1 MVLLLAFLYKYSI
14 LYSRNTETRHTNLA
28 HNDIVLKNDV
38 FIACHVDT
46 LLLPSILQFLHHS
59 NSIYLCVVASSPT
72 CLSAVQD
79 GPTSIRLQWGSPWPP
94 GATTGFRIHYYRA
107 LTGHI
112 DLIGVHNNSY
122 VLTGLH
128 SNASYG
134 IIIVGLSENLPSEDS
149 IGHAGI
155 HLGMYGCVYYN

>member
-1 MVLLLAFLYKYSI
+1 M
-14 LYSRNTETRHTNLA
+14 
-28 HNDIVLKNDV
+28 
-38 FIACHVDT
+38 
-46 LLLPSILQFLHHS
+46 
-59 NSIYLCVVASSPT
+59 ASSPT

-94 GATTGFRIHYYRA
+94 GATNGFRIHYDRA
-107 LTGHI
+107 LTGHV

-134 IIIVGLSENLPSEDS
+134 IVIVGLSKHLPSEN
-149 IGHAGI
+149 GI
-155 HLGMYGCVYYN
+155 SHQGVHLGMYGCVYYN